1 MISSILFYFGLAWM
15 GALIFPAT
23 HSSSAEFFYWITFLL
38 VGSVFW
44 YRWFRKNRID

>member
-1 MISSILFYFGLAWM
+1 MISTILFYFGLAWI
-15 GALIFPAT
+15 GALIFPAKYG
-23 HSSSAEFFYWITFLL
+23 HAAEFFYWITFLL